1 MTSTFC
7 FGSLGVELQIC
18 MLVDPAPADHC
29 LFTGS
34 IAAEVCESC
43 AFSSGRI
50 SFSDLKGVVT
60 ALSFW
65 DSCLVSPSTGR

>member
-1 MTSTFC
+1 MISTFC
-7 FGSLGVELQIC
+7 FVSLGVELQIC
-18 MLVDPAPADHC
+18 MLVAPAPADH
-29 LFTGS
+29 FTGS

-60 ALSFW
+60 ASSFW
-65 DSCLVSPSTGR
+65 DSCLESPSTGR